1 MSVLF
6 LNINFKGNDQLSSA
20 VKKINTS
27 AKKLTSQLNDTQKKL
42 TQLSKFQLEN
52 DTFIKLKADFEQ
64 NSQALD
70 NHRKKVAALQQQL
83 SKGGGKQ
90 LAQELKKAESETKKL
105 ENAVSQGKSKLL
117 AYRQELNQAGYQG
130 KSFADVQKIIKRNV
144 NRVSL
149 ALENQISKQKR
160 LEKAEQ
166 RYDKA
171 KNLSNGLKNAS
182 ATTFGWAAK
191 TGIAL
196 AIPTKLAIDVE
207 QSMADVAK
215 VVDGLKINGKVTQEY
230 HQFEAQMTQMS
241 NRLGKRFFD
250 VAAIV
255 AGGAQGG
262 IAKNELMQFAES
274 ASKISVAWD
283 MAAGDVGQSLAEL
296 RSTLTLSQNDV
307 EHLADQINYLGNNS
321 TNNATHIL
329 EVVQRVSSV
338 GAAAGVSG
346 ELIAAMGASLSGI
359 DPSSASTGLKNIIKS
374 LTKGD
379 SATKSQK
386 KAWLA
391 LGTTAE
397 KMAVDML
404 KDPEKAIKKYLEM
417 LGRLPKEQR
426 LAYAGMISGDEA
438 LPVLA
443 QMMNNPTK
451 FQSYA
456 SDLKDNNKVGGSVDT
471 EYDSAVSTT
480 AFRIEQAKVKMQNFG
495 KDFGKHLLPILAD
508 LADRVS
514 TVMDKISEL
523 ASTHPNIFEGLAKAA
538 AAAVALL
545 GALALLAGTASLVLM
560 PFFSLNLFLANLSG
574 GAVTL
579 GTIFAKFAIILK
591 PLSGV
596 FGFVK
601 TAIFGV
607 GKAFLTLG
615 RLMLTNPIIAIM
627 AAIAVA
633 AYLIYA
639 NWDKVV
645 GAVAGAVNVFK
656 SIVST
661 IDDIFT
667 QNPILNFIIP
677 IIGIPRM
684 IIANWDSIST
694 FFSTLWGDIQT
705 TAKSAW
711 NGLVDI
717 FRNNAILDAFKSA
730 FHTAMDFLSGL
741 VESMRNIG
749 SNIYANWD
757 KVVGAVAGA
766 VNVFKSIV
774 STIDDIFTQ
783 NPILNFI
790 IPIIGIPRMIIA
802 NWDSISTFFSTLW
815 GDIQTTAKSAWNGL
829 VDIFRNNAILD
840 AFKSAFHTAM
850 DFLSGLV
857 ESMRNIGSNI
867 IDGLIAGIKA
877 GFERLKGL
885 WQKVNSYMPNFSRKS
900 MDIHSPSRV
909 MRTIGGHIMDGMTVG
924 IERRFATLK
933 KTYGTVMDYL
943 GSPNT
948 AHPAIKMVQT
958 VGKSLGSDNATGDLV
973 RMVAPKL
980 STNPLVGMALDHL
993 PKLMSRNNAQMPK
1006 PAHVTPIKSA
1016 NAVTMGAGTSSAGV
1030 SHTSTSN
1037 ITINI
1042 QATSGMD
1049 THALARQVR
1058 DELERYEQ
1066 AKAAKHRARLT
1077 D

>member
-749 SNIYANWD
+749 SNI
-757 KVVGAVAGA
+757 
-766 VNVFKSIV
+766 
-774 STIDDIFTQ
+774 
-783 NPILNFI
+783 
-790 IPIIGIPRMIIA
+790 
-802 NWDSISTFFSTLW
+802 
-815 GDIQTTAKSAWNGL
+815 
-829 VDIFRNNAILD
+829 
-840 AFKSAFHTAM
+840 
-850 DFLSGLV
+850 
-857 ESMRNIGSNI
+857 

>member
-42 TQLSKFQLEN
+42 TQLSKFQLKN

-130 KSFADVQKIIKRNV
+130 KSFADVQKIMKRNV
-144 NRVSL
+144 NQVSL

-215 VVDGLKINGKVTQEY
+215 VVDGLKIDGKVTQEY

-241 NRLGKRFFD
+241 NRLGKRFSD

-321 TNNATHIL
+321 TNNAAHIL
-329 EVVQRVSSV
+329 EVVQRVGSV

-374 LTKGD
+374 LAKGD

-538 AAAVALL
+538 AVAVALL

-579 GTIFAKFAIILK
+579 GTIFAKFASILK

-596 FGFVK
+596 LGFAK

-633 AYLIYA
+633 AYL
-639 NWDKVV
+639 
-645 GAVAGAVNVFK
+645 
-656 SIVST
+656 
-661 IDDIFT
+661 
-667 QNPILNFIIP
+667 
-677 IIGIPRM
+677 
-684 IIANWDSIST
+684 
-694 FFSTLWGDIQT
+694 
-705 TAKSAW
+705 
-711 NGLVDI
+711 
-717 FRNNAILDAFKSA
+717 
-730 FHTAMDFLSGL
+730 
-741 VESMRNIG
+741 
-749 SNIYANWD
+749 IYANWD

-948 AHPAIKMVQT
+948 ANPAIKMVQT

-980 STNPLVGMALDHL
+980 SANPLVGMALDHL